1 VDCFLHDLTK
11 ITTRMVLRWSF
22 QVGNFFQSQKS
33 DWSIST
39 SQFVVNFWLHQAVNV
54 VLYRWSRTSSR
65 RLNKIFHELLNIR
78 SCDVENLVLHSIARH
93 SQPVSESHHIL
104 LTLPIYPTT
113 T

>member
-1 VDCFLHDLTK
+1 LFSAQFDQNNNK
-11 ITTRMVLRWSF
+11 NGITVIVSSW
-22 QVGNFFQSQKS
+22 QFFQSQKS